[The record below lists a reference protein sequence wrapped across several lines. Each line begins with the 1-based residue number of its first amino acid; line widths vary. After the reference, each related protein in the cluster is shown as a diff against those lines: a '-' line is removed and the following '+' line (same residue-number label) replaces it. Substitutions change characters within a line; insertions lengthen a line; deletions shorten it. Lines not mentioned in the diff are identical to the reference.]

1 MDSTSPFME
10 LAIAAA
16 RTARGHTSPN
26 PWVGA
31 VLVRDGQVLSTG
43 CTAPY
48 GGAHAEAAALSNV
61 DARGATLY
69 TTLEPCMP
77 FEGKRTR
84 PCVEAILEGGVA
96 RVVVGI
102 EDPHQPV
109 RGAGARY
116 LRERGVEVTVGDGAD
131 EVTALLRPYLKF
143 RGTGRPYVIAKLAI
157 SLDGKVGAPSEG
169 VRWLTGGAARER
181 AHADRAWVD
190 AIAVGRGTVT
200 ADDPELTARPGGQ
213 PASRQPLRV
222 LLDARGTSPVDSR
235 AIGPGTIIATAAA
248 PRPWREAVVARGAS
262 LIDLEPGEEG
272 LNLPQLL
279 RILGQRSVMSLI
291 VEGGPVLLRSLFDED
306 LADEAHFYIAPK
318 VLGGAGI
325 PAFPGVH
332 GVFPPVTLREVV
344 VEDLAP
350 DVLVRG
356 YTGPWNPA

>member
-1 MDSTSPFME
+1 
-10 LAIAAA
+10 
-16 RTARGHTSPN
+16 
-26 PWVGA
+26 
-31 VLVRDGQVLSTG
+31 
-43 CTAPY
+43 
-48 GGAHAEAAALSNV
+48 
-61 DARGATLY
+61 
-69 TTLEPCMP
+69 
-77 FEGKRTR
+77 
-84 PCVEAILEGGVA
+84 
-96 RVVVGI
+96 
-102 EDPHQPV
+102 
-109 RGAGARY
+109 
-116 LRERGVEVTVGDGAD
+116 
-131 EVTALLRPYLKF
+131 
-143 RGTGRPYVIAKLAI
+143 
-157 SLDGKVGAPSEG
+157 
-169 VRWLTGGAARER
+169 
-181 AHADRAWVD
+181 
-190 AIAVGRGTVT
+190 
-200 ADDPELTARPGGQ
+200 
-213 PASRQPLRV
+213 LRV

-248 PRPWREAVVARGAS
+248 PRPWREAVLARGAS
-262 LIDLEPGEEG
+262 LIDLELGEEG